1 MKRKLSRII
10 LIIGGLAAAGVC
22 LLLALQLVPT
32 EVSTTNP
39 PVVAEPP
46 WDSAQTRALAV
57 RACFDCHSNETQWP
71 LYSRVA
77 PVSLLVAHDVAEGR
91 QALNFSEWGV
101 SSSGEGNH
109 EGGEGEAG
117 EGDEGG
123 ERGEGGEGAH
133 EVVEVVQDGQM
144 PPASY
149 VWLHPNARLT
159 PAEQQQLID
168 GFIKSLR

>member
-1 MKRKLSRII
+1 MKRNLTRMM
-10 LIIGGLAAAGVC
+10 LIVGGLAAAGVC

-91 QALNFSEWGV
+91 RALNFSEWGV
-101 SSSGEGNH
+101 SRTGEGEH
-109 EGGEGEAG
+109 EGEEGEAG
-117 EGDEGG
+117 ERG
-123 ERGEGGEGAH
+123 EDREGGEGAD
-133 EVVEVVQDGQM
+133 EVAEVIEDGEM

-149 VWLHPNARLT
+149 VWLHPTAQLT
-159 PAEQQQLID
+159 PAEKQQLIE